1 MEEIVILG
9 GTRTPIGSFGKALAS
24 VRAAELGAIAGR
36 AAMDR
41 AGVEPGQVHAVVVGS
56 VGQIGADVYVGRAV
70 GLGSGLPV
78 EAPAL
83 TVNRLCGS
91 GLQAIISAAGAIR
104 IGDARMV
111 LAVGTENM
119 SRYPHLAYGARWGSR
134 LGDDVL
140 QDAVLATLTDPFTDG
155 HMGLTAETVA
165 ERQGVSR
172 ADQDAFAAESHR
184 RAAAAVASGRFAGEI
199 VPVEVPGRGGPT
211 VFDTD
216 EHPRPGTTV
225 EALAALR
232 PAFREGGTVTAGN
245 ASGLADGAA
254 AVIVAAASHAR
265 DLGLRPRARLVGY
278 GIVAVPPEIMGIGP
292 IPAVRKALARTGLA
306 LADIDL
312 IELNEAFAAP
322 SVACIREL
330 GLDPERVNVNGGA
343 IALGHPIGA
352 TGCILVVKLLAELE
366 RRGGRYGLVTACIG
380 GGQGVAAIFERLD
393 A

>member
-1 MEEIVILG
+1 
-9 GTRTPIGSFGKALAS
+9 
-24 VRAAELGAIAGR
+24 
-36 AAMDR
+36 
-41 AGVEPGQVHAVVVGS
+41 
-56 VGQIGADVYVGRAV
+56 
-70 GLGSGLPV
+70 
-78 EAPAL
+78 
-83 TVNRLCGS
+83 
-91 GLQAIISAAGAIR
+91 
-104 IGDARMV
+104 
-111 LAVGTENM
+111 
-119 SRYPHLAYGARWGSR
+119 
-134 LGDDVL
+134 
-140 QDAVLATLTDPFTDG
+140 
-155 HMGLTAETVA
+155 MGLTAETVA
-165 ERQGVSR
+165 EGQRVGR

-184 RAAAAVASGRFAGEI
+184 RAAHAVTSGRFAGEI

-211 VFDTD
+211 VVDTD

-254 AVIVAAASHAR
+254 AVVVAAASHAR

-278 GIVAVPPEIMGIGP
+278 GIVGVPPEIMGMGP
-292 IPAVRKALARTGLA
+292 VPAVRKALARTGLA

-330 GLDPERVNVNGGA
+330 GLDPDRVNVNGGA

-366 RRGGRYGLVTACIG
+366 RRAGRYGLATACIG
-380 GGQGVAAIFERLD
+380 GGQGIAAIFERLD